1 MLNLG
6 AVLVGTNHWGGESQ
20 PEKWVIRT
28 VVETASV
35 GRYDSISPVHFSIV
49 PKLTNK
55 SDKSCS
61 ITLNESRQER
71 SYKGSIS
78 SISIAIM
85 RSWLGDEQCPILE
98 IRAV

>member
-35 GRYDSISPVHFSIV
+35 GRYDSISPVHISIV

-55 SDKSCS
+55 SGKSCS

-71 SYKGSIS
+71 SKLNHIKDLYPQ
-78 SISIAIM
+78 
-85 RSWLGDEQCPILE
+85 L
-98 IRAV
+98 V

>member
-35 GRYDSISPVHFSIV
+35 GRYDSAFFYCAQV
-49 PKLTNK
+49 
-55 SDKSCS
+55 DK
-61 ITLNESRQER
+61 
-71 SYKGSIS
+71 
-78 SISIAIM
+78 
-85 RSWLGDEQCPILE
+85 
-98 IRAV
+98 